1 MRKVLR
7 DVVRKAARIALPIRI
22 VHGTGNKKYVTERAA
37 VKKRAGTNKL
47 TILLNS
53 QYHTS

>member
-1 MRKVLR
+1 MLR